1 MSKLCFKSP
10 GWHGCSDAGSWRGEM
25 WALESNSLLDPC
37 LGYSQ
42 AMCPSTKLQCS
53 SCKEHLCHR
62 TSERDHDST
71 HRKCLVQSSLYK
83 VYATA
88 QAQPHLRNH
97 SNLPIKP
104 WAVKTY
110 LPRWP
115 EDLSLCEEWPFWG
128 THRLSKQ
135 VTPSQTTRPGMGMS
149 ASPVQTHPP
158 LEGTRSGCSDSSGNK
173 ATPLLSPPFLWLM
186 QWVKFLSHTVA
197 GKKCI
202 PNVAGKKCI
211 LNSGEHCGVFTWKN
225 SYPC

>member
-1 MSKLCFKSP
+1 MVAQMQGHGGVRCGLWSRIASLTLVLATHRLCTLP
-10 GWHGCSDAGSWRGEM
+10 RNCSVPHVRSIYVIGLLRGTM
-25 WALESNSLLDPC
+25 
-37 LGYSQ
+37 
-42 AMCPSTKLQCS
+42 T
-53 SCKEHLCHR
+53 
-62 TSERDHDST
+62 T

-83 VYATA
+83 VYVTA

-104 WAVKTY
+104 WVVKTS

-135 VTPSQTTRPGMGMS
+135 VTPSQTTWPGIGMS

-158 LEGTRSGCSDSSGNK
+158 SEGTRSGCSDSSGNK

-197 GKKCI
+197 GKKRI

-225 SYPC
+225 SYSC

>member
-1 MSKLCFKSP
+1 MAAQMQGHGGVRCGLWSRIASLTLVLATHKLCTLP
-10 GWHGCSDAGSWRGEM
+10 RNCSVPHVRSIYVIGLLRGTM
-25 WALESNSLLDPC
+25 
-37 LGYSQ
+37 
-42 AMCPSTKLQCS
+42 T
-53 SCKEHLCHR
+53 
-62 TSERDHDST
+62 T

-104 WAVKTY
+104 WVVKTS

-225 SYPC
+225 SYSC

>member
-1 MSKLCFKSP
+1 MAAQMQGHGGVRCGLWSRIASLTLVLATHKLCTLP
-10 GWHGCSDAGSWRGEM
+10 RNCSVPHVRSIYVIGLLRGTM
-25 WALESNSLLDPC
+25 
-37 LGYSQ
+37 
-42 AMCPSTKLQCS
+42 T
-53 SCKEHLCHR
+53 
-62 TSERDHDST
+62 T

-83 VYATA
+83 VYATV

-104 WAVKTY
+104 WVVKTS

-225 SYPC
+225 SYSC

>member
-1 MSKLCFKSP
+1 MAAQMQGHGGVRCGLWSRIASLTLVLATHKLCTLP
-10 GWHGCSDAGSWRGEM
+10 RNCSVPHVRSIYVIGLLRGTM
-25 WALESNSLLDPC
+25 
-37 LGYSQ
+37 
-42 AMCPSTKLQCS
+42 T
-53 SCKEHLCHR
+53 
-62 TSERDHDST
+62 T

-83 VYATA
+83 VYATV

-104 WAVKTY
+104 WVVKTS

-173 ATPLLSPPFLWLM
+173 ATPLLSPPFLWLI
-186 QWVKFLSHTVA
+186 QWVKFLSHT
-197 GKKCI
+197 
-202 PNVAGKKCI
+202 VAGKKCI

-225 SYPC
+225 SYSC